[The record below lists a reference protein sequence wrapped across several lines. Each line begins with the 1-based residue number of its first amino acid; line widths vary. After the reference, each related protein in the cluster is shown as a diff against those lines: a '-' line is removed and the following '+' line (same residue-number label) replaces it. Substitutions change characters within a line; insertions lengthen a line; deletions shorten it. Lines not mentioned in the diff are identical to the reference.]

1 MNELNNKELSFVAR
15 YFRRGLF
22 NPARAWKRFR
32 AANALRSGYGRPVW
46 GYALAGVCACA
57 LIGLFLFTRES
68 RRWTT
73 TAVAQTVQELQ
84 LPDGSRAVLAPGA
97 TLSFH
102 RNGFGRRD
110 RELRMEGTVY
120 FSVARNEALP
130 FEITAG
136 EGFVRVLGTRFQVVT
151 GDGVTT
157 VDVVDGRVLFA
168 AAGAEDEGLVLTR
181 GMHAE
186 LAAGA
191 AAPLLSPAESP
202 NPAGWATHSYQY
214 DNVPLTDVLRELGAQ
229 FGCTL
234 SSPDGNRRLT
244 GQFEGEELSEI
255 IFLIEEA
262 LGTHIEINTL

>member
-1 MNELNNKELSFVAR
+1 MKDINDKELTFVAR

-32 AANALRSGYGRPVW
+32 AANSLRSGYGRPVW

-57 LIGLFLFTRES
+57 LIGLFLFNRES

-73 TAVAQTVQELQ
+73 TTVAQTVQELQ
-84 LPDGSRAVLAPGA
+84 LPDGSRAVLAPGS

-102 RNGFGRRD
+102 RHGFGRRD

-120 FSVARNEALP
+120 FAVARNEALP

-136 EGFVRVLGTRFQVVT
+136 DAFVRVLGTRFQVARHD
-151 GDGVTT
+151 DGTC

-168 AAGAEDEGLVLTR
+168 AAGAEDRGLILTR
-181 GMHAE
+181 GMHAD

-191 AAPLLSPAESP
+191 DRPVSGTAESP
-202 NPAGWATHSYQY
+202 NPAGWATHLYQY
-214 DNVPLTDVLRELGAQ
+214 DNIPLEDVLHELGAQ

-234 SSPDGNRRLT
+234 SSPDGQRRLS
-244 GQFEGEELSEI
+244 GQFEGEDIKEI
-255 IFLIEEA
+255 VFLIEEA
-262 LGTHIEINTL
+262 LGTEINIQ

>member
-120 FSVARNEALP
+120 FSVAHNETLP

-151 GDGVTT
+151 GDGATT

-191 AAPLLSPAESP
+191 AAPLLTPAESP

>member
-1 MNELNNKELSFVAR
+1 MQELNEKELSFVAR
-15 YFRRGLF
+15 FFRRGLF
-22 NPARAWKRFR
+22 DPARAWKRFR

-46 GYALAGVCACA
+46 GYALACACAVA

-73 TAVAQTVQELQ
+73 TTVAQTVQELQ

-102 RNGFGRRD
+102 RHGFGRRD
-110 RELRMEGTVY
+110 RELRMEGTAY
-120 FSVARNEALP
+120 FAVARNEALP

-136 EGFVRVLGTRFQVVT
+136 DGFVRVLGTRFQVAA
-151 GDGVTT
+151 GDDATT

-168 AAGAEDEGLVLTR
+168 AAGAEDGGLILTR

-191 AAPLLSPAESP
+191 AAPRLCPADGP
-202 NPAGWATHSYQY
+202 NPAGWATHSYNY
-214 DNVPLTDVLRELGAQ
+214 DNVPLADVLRELGAQ

-234 SSPDGNRRLT
+234 STTDADYRLT
-244 GQFEGEELSEI
+244 GQFEGEELAEI
-255 IFLIEEA
+255 IFLIGEA
-262 LGTHIEINTL
+262 LGIQIEINTL

>member
-1 MNELNNKELSFVAR
+1 MKDNHEQELSFVAR

-22 NPARAWKRFR
+22 DPARAWKRFR
-32 AANALRSGYGRPVW
+32 AANGRRSGFGRPAW
-46 GYALAGVCACA
+46 GYALACACACA

-73 TAVAQTVQELQ
+73 TTVAQTVQELQ

-110 RELRMEGTVY
+110 RELRMDGTVY
-120 FSVARNEALP
+120 FAVARNEALP
-130 FEITAG
+130 FEITARD
-136 EGFVRVLGTRFQVVT
+136 GFVRVLGTRFQVAA
-151 GDGVTT
+151 GDAATT

-168 AAGAEDEGLVLTR
+168 AAGAEEAGLVLTR

-191 AAPLLSPAESP
+191 SAPVLGPAEGP
-202 NPAGWATHSYQY
+202 NPAGWATHSYRY
-214 DNVPLTDVLRELGAQ
+214 DNVLLKDVLRELGTQ

-234 SSPDGNRRLT
+234 SSPDGDRRLT
-244 GQFEGEELSEI
+244 GHFEGEELSEI
-255 IFLIEEA
+255 ISLIEEA
-262 LGTHIEINTL
+262 LSIKIAINTL